1 MVLAG
6 SDRLKSMQVCVPKA
20 RSFIGIG
27 MGRHSGLKANK
38 LVLNNTSS
46 KHILENCVNCKPNCI
61 VIVLQRYSVFDDSLC
76 YCKYLPITKIFLDNY
91 L

>member
-1 MVLAG
+1 MLAG

-20 RSFIGIG
+20 GSFIGIG

-38 LVLNNTSS
+38 LVLNSTAL

-61 VIVLQRYSVFDDSLC
+61 VHCL
-76 YCKYLPITKIFLDNY
+76 
-91 L
+91 